1 MNWREI
7 MRREETKRMAITAVF
22 TAILIM
28 QTFVPNI
35 GYIRIIPA
43 LPAITTIPLTIAVY
57 GTLMGPKAGFIF
69 GLFWGITR
77 LIVAYTQPG
86 DIVSLMLFQNPV
98 ISLVPSI
105 LAGYFPGLIAKYLNQ
120 TKYAKLGYVLSG
132 AVTSLINTIMVIVLT
147 SLFFMHDPAS
157 LVHYLGN
164 YSSSTPLILILI
176 MALGVNGIFEA
187 IFTAVVVPIIVTPLN
202 LVMKRA

>member
-1 MNWREI
+1 

-22 TAILIM
+22 AALLII

-35 GYIRIIPA
+35 GYIRIVPA

-86 DIVSLMLFQNPV
+86 DMVSLMLFQNPV

-105 LAGYFPGLIAKYLNQ
+105 LAGYFPGIIGRYLIK
-120 TKYAKLGYVLSG
+120 
-132 AVTSLINTIMVIVLT
+132 INMT
-147 SLFFMHDPAS
+147 
-157 LVHYLGN
+157 
-164 YSSSTPLILILI
+164 
-176 MALGVNGIFEA
+176 
-187 IFTAVVVPIIVTPLN
+187 
-202 LVMKRA
+202 R

>member
-1 MNWREI
+1 MK
-7 MRREETKRMAITAVF
+7 REETKRMAITAVF
-22 TAILIM
+22 AAILII

-43 LPAITTIPLTIAVY
+43 LPAITTIPLTIAIY

-86 DIVSLMLFQNPV
+86 DMVSLMLFQNPV

-105 LAGYFPGLIAKYLNQ
+105 FAGYFPGLIANYFNQ
-120 TKYAKLGYVLSG
+120 TKYAKLGYILSG
-132 AVTSLINTIMVIVLT
+132 AATSLTNTIMVIILT

-164 YSSSTPLILILI
+164 YNSSTPLILILI
-176 MALGVNGIFEA
+176 MVLGVNGIFEA
-187 IFTAVVVPIIVTPLN
+187 VFTAVVVPIIVTPLN